1 MKFNVELT
9 EQADKDLRSI
19 YLYISVDL
27 NSPENAIKQIKR
39 LWDAIL
45 SLDELPQRYRRYED
59 EPWHSRGIRVLPV
72 DNFVIL
78 YIPFVKEK
86 IVRIATVMYSGRNI
100 DEHLSKIGNY
110 FHYNLEIQ
118 FYLLINR

>member
-39 LWDAIL
+39 LWNAIL

-72 DNFVIL
+72 DNFVINL
-78 YIPFVKEK
+78 WRKTHTLACGMK
-86 IVRIATVMYSGRNI
+86 ATF
-100 DEHLSKIGNY
+100 HLIY
-110 FHYNLEIQ
+110 T
-118 FYLLINR
+118 